1 MKVTIEEFRDSLVMN
16 GHDSSDND
24 CKEVMREF
32 IDHYND
38 MFNGKDE
45 AGNPTSAV
53 LINDEV
59 VINFETSDFFS
70 EGDIESLID
79 DFFSEL

>member
-1 MKVTIEEFRDSLVMN
+1 
-16 GHDSSDND
+16 
-24 CKEVMREF
+24 
-32 IDHYND
+32 